1 MLIDTRDS
9 HLDRDDP
16 SLPPADVVSLT
27 AGVSLAVGLIHAA
40 AAPGHFKELWLYG
53 VLFAV
58 VAVAQ
63 LAWAVLLYRRPE
75 PRLMRRAAIGNAL
88 VIGAWI
94 VAHSIGIP
102 FGREGVETMGTL
114 GIMATIDEVFLV
126 LTPWLLPA
134 VALRGSR
141 GDRRRYEYA
150 AIALSVASFSAL
162 LLAGGHH

>member
-9 HLDRDDP
+9 HLDRDEP

-27 AGVSLAVGLIHAA
+27 AGVSLAVGIIHVT
-40 AAPGHFKELWLYG
+40 AAPGHFEELWLYG

-58 VAVAQ
+58 VALAQ
-63 LAWAVLLYRRPE
+63 IAWAVILYRRPE

-94 VAHSIGIP
+94 VAHTLGIP
-102 FGREGVETMGTL
+102 FGSGGAETTGTL

-141 GDRRRYEYA
+141 GDRRRYEWA
-150 AIALSVASFSAL
+150 AIALCVASLSAV

>member
-9 HLDRDDP
+9 HSDRDGP

-27 AGVSLAVGLIHAA
+27 AGVSLAAAAIHAA
-40 AAPGHFKELWLYG
+40 AAPGHFGELWLYG
-53 VLFAV
+53 ILFGV
-58 VAVAQ
+58 VAAAQ

-75 PRLMRRAAIGNAL
+75 PRLMRKAALGNAL
-88 VIGAWI
+88 VIGAWV
-94 VAHSIGIP
+94 VAHTVGLP

-126 LTPWLLPA
+126 LTPWLLPWI
-134 VALRGSR
+134 ALKGSR
-141 GDRRRYEYA
+141 GERRRYEYA
-150 AIALSVASFSAL
+150 AIALCVASLSAV